1 MSPQLVFKQPTTTFS
16 ATDSSTAS
24 STDDAC
30 PNTVGTSRKDARG
43 LMIKTFKNRS
53 RKRRPLVSFG
63 GVTIRE
69 YERSIGDW
77 WDIQYSLGLGW
88 DYVERVA
95 FPLPADEEDHREPR
109 LKLEK
114 LIARM
119 LLLKCK
125 PLKSKGTIGADSSS
139 KVQHLGAKVKHLK
152 SDDDG
157 RLTSQQRVEMLIN
170 YGSSREELNQSE
182 KERKI
187 LRVEYLNWK
196 RDRKNSSPLF
206 SSRCL
211 ADIEAILTDPMLTAT
226 AGDDDVLFH

>member
-1 MSPQLVFKQPTTTFS
+1 MSPQLVFKQPTTTYS

-53 RKRRPLVSFG
+53 MKRRRLVSFG

-95 FPLPADEEDHREPR
+95 FPLPADEEDYRQPT

-114 LIARM
+114 LLTRM
-119 LLLKCK
+119 LFLKCM
-125 PLKSKGTIGADSSS
+125 KGTIGADSSS

-157 RLTSQQRVEMLIN
+157 RLTSQQRVEILIN

-187 LRVEYLNWK
+187 LRIEYLNWK
-196 RDRKNSSPLF
+196 RDSNNSSPLF

-211 ADIEAILTDPMLTAT
+211 ADIEAI
-226 AGDDDVLFH
+226 